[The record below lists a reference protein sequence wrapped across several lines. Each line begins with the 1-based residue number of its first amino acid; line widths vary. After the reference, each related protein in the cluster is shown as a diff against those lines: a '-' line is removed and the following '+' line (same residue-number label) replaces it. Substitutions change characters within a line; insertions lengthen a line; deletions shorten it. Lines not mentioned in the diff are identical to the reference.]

1 MSFVRLT
8 FALLAASVCASAV
21 LAQTYPNKPIRIIIP
36 AAPGDSCDVL
46 VRIVSPKVSERLG
59 PPLV

>member
-1 MSFVRLT
+1 MSFTRLILT
-8 FALLAASVCASAV
+8 LMATAACVGAAS
-21 LAQTYPNKPIRIIIP
+21 AQTYPNKPIRVIIP